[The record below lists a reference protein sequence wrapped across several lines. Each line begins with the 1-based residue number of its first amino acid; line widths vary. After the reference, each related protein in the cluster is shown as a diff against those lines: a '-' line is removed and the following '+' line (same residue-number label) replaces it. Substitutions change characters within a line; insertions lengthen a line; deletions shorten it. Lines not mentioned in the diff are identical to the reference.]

1 MNDDEFLNDRD
12 IPRDCEHG
20 TLARQCELCEC
31 QRDLAEMRSRLE
43 KAERVAKAA
52 SDYYSCTELARMFST
67 AQALSAAVREWDE
80 HK

>member
-1 MNDDEFLNDRD
+1 MTDSEFLDDRD

-20 TLARQCELCEC
+20 QLARQCEQCEC

-52 SDYYSCTELARMFST
+52 SDYYSCTDLARMFST
-67 AQALSAAVREWDE
+67 AQALSAAVSEWE
-80 HK
+80 AGR